1 MEVIQNGRE
10 LLRLASPRQ
19 NHCRDNLVRVR
30 QANRI
35 VYVDS
40 RPCYPEELAAHCS
53 LFILPAAD
61 QNRWTH
67 FRLQTHSLSEDF
79 SARQP
84 QASAI
89 PKVTLTPG
97 VSKFWKRPTRR
108 PVPSEDA
115 ILKLSFIAVIQGSG
129 GNAVQ
134 KLIVVNEYPQIATC
148 IFNEAINGYSVI
160 FTGACL
166 KHELEK
172 AKDYGPNSL
181 AVTWRKVTSL
191 DEMFELRARAR
202 PRGESERLVIGV
214 LC

>member
-1 MEVIQNGRE
+1 MDVVKNGRE
-10 LLRLASPRQ
+10 LLRLASPHQ
-19 NHCRDNLVRVR
+19 SHCRDSLVRVR
-30 QANRI
+30 HANRTI
-35 VYVDS
+35 HVDS

-53 LFILPAAD
+53 LFRLPTTD

-67 FRLQTHSLSEDF
+67 VRLQTQTLSEDF

-97 VSKFWKRPTRR
+97 VSKFWKTPMRR
-108 PVPSEDA
+108 TVSTEDA
-115 ILKLSFIAVIQGSG
+115 KLSVSFIAIIQGSG

-166 KHELEK
+166 KRELEK

-191 DEMFELRARAR
+191 DEMFELRARTR
-202 PRGESERLVIGV
+202 QRDESERLVIGI